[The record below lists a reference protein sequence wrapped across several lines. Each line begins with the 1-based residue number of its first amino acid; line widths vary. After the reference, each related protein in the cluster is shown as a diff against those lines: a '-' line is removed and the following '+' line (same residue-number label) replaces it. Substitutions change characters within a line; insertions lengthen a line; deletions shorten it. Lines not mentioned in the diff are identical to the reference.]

1 MTTDELAPHYREAI
15 AAYDPVIDT
24 LLAHYKGFERQDVA
38 SEHLPQHQ
46 LEQFL
51 SRLDIIYPSASVQ
64 KLKIAIRH
72 FITDLECF
80 RYRVVAR
87 DGANHNV
94 ATWDALVEPLEQFL
108 QRNRGQRV
116 FCRPQSEAYPSTDLI
131 LDWINS
137 RVSLFSDM
145 QPG

>member
-1 MTTDELAPHYREAI
+1 M
-15 AAYDPVIDT
+15 
-24 LLAHYKGFERQDVA
+24 A

-87 DGANHNV
+87 DSANHNV